1 MKKMQLQVI
10 VMAAAMLLMAGTAM
24 AAGSAT
30 LNVNAT
36 VNGTCSIAGP
46 GTLSF
51 GVLDPVLA
59 PAVVANSSGITIT
72 CSNGTPYTVTKSSAN
87 GGVLKAALSVD
98 TFAYTTTLPGGGT
111 GTGTGAAVPFV
122 VAGNIAAGAYTG
134 KPADIYSDVVT
145 LSITP

>member
-10 VMAAAMLLMAGTAM
+10 VMAAAMLLMAGNAM
-24 AAGSAT
+24 ALGSAT

-59 PAVVANSSGITIT
+59 PAAAANSAGITIT
-72 CSNGTPYTVTKSSAN
+72 CSNGTPYTVTSASAN
-87 GGVLKAALSVD
+87 GGSLKAAMTAD
-98 TFAYTTTLPGGGT
+98 TFAYSLTLPGGGV
-111 GTGTGAAVPFV
+111 GTGTGGAVPFT
-122 VAGNIAAGAYTG
+122 VAGNIAAGAYSG
-134 KPADIYSDVVT
+134 KPADVYSDTVT

>member
-10 VMAAAMLLMAGTAM
+10 VMAAAMFIMAGTAM

-59 PAVVANSSGITIT
+59 PAVAANSAGITIT
-72 CSNGTPYTVTKSSAN
+72 CSNGTPYTVTQASAN
-87 GGVLKAALSVD
+87 GGVLKAASTAD
-98 TFAYTTTLPGGGT
+98 TFAYSLALPGGGT
-111 GTGTGAAVPFV
+111 GTGTGAAVPFTI
-122 VAGNIAAGAYTG
+122 AGNIAAGAYAS